1 MKRSNAVQLVLLVS
15 AAGALEGCGR
25 QQCIDRNN
33 VVVDDAY
40 CEGQA
45 PAGSFGYRWY
55 NSGASSGVAVGTTVD
70 PASGTTRGVFGAAGD
85 AAGGHGSSGGGDA
98 AGAGE

>member
-1 MKRSNAVQLVLLVS
+1 MKRSSAVQLVLL
-15 AAGALEGCGR
+15 AAVALEGCGR

-33 VVVDDAY
+33 VVVDDRY

-45 PAGSFGYRWY
+45 PVGEYGFRWY
-55 NSGASSGVAVGTTVD
+55 NSGSSSGVAVGTTVD
-70 PASGTTRGVFGAAGD
+70 PASGTSRGVFGGAGD
-85 AAGGHGSSGGGDA
+85 SAAHGIGSGGDG

>member
-1 MKRSNAVQLVLLVS
+1 VKRSHTVNIVLLT
-15 AAGALEGCGR
+15 AAMAALDGCGR

-33 VVVDDAY
+33 EVVEDRY

-45 PAGSFGYRWY
+45 PAGSYGYRWY
-55 NSGASSGVAVGTTVD
+55 NSGSSSGVAVGTRVD
-70 PASGTTRGVFGAAGD
+70 PASGTERGVFGGAGD
-85 AAGGHGSSGGGDA
+85 AAGGHGSGGGDG